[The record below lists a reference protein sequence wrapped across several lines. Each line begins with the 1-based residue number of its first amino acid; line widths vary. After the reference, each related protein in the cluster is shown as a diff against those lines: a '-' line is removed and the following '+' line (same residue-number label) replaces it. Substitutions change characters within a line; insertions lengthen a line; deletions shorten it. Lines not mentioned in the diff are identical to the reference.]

1 MRSRRSSVADF
12 LLMVEALRNPRLLGL
27 GTTIFAEMSALAL
40 KTNSVNL
47 GQGFPDTDGPA
58 EVAEIAAEAIRSGPN
73 QYPPLLGQPDLRAA
87 VAEHQERFYG
97 LKYDPDTEVL
107 ITAGATEAIAGAIL
121 ALCDHGDEV
130 ITFEPTYDSY
140 SATIALAGAAERPV
154 LLNAPGWS
162 FDIEAFDAALSD
174 KTRLILL
181 NSPHNPT
188 GKVFD
193 RAELESIAERAIEHD
208 LVVVSDDVYQHMV
221 FDGEHL
227 PIAALPGMRER
238 TISIGSAG
246 KSFSFT
252 GWKIGWLTAPPEL
265 RNAVMTAKQFL
276 TFVNGAPLQP
286 AIAHGLRLGDDYFD
300 GLRADLLAKRDRLAA
315 GLTEAGFDVL
325 HTQGTYF
332 LTCDVRGIAE
342 RTGLPD
348 TSVEFCLAL
357 PEACGVVAV
366 PSEVFYRTKD
376 AGRHLVRFAFC
387 KKDDVLDEAITRLK
401 TLEASS

>member
-1 MRSRRSSVADF
+1 
-12 LLMVEALRNPRLLGL
+12 MVEALRNPRLLGL

-140 SATIALAGAAERPV
+140 SATIALAGAVERPV
-154 LLNAPGWS
+154 LLNAPDWS

-221 FDGEHL
+221 FDGEHI

-286 AIAHGLRLGDDYFD
+286 AVAHGLRLSDDYFD
-300 GLRADLLAKRDRLAA
+300 GLRNDLLAKRDRLTA

-332 LTCDVRGIAE
+332 VTSDVRGIAK

-366 PSEVFYRTKD
+366 PSEVFYRTKE